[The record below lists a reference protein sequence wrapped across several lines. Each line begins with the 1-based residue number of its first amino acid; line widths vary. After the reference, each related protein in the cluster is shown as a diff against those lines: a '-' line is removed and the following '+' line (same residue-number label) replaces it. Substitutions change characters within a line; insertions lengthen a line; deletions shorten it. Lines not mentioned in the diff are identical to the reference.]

1 MPASTMKPENDPSQK
16 GLTTDDIWHIVN
28 YVESLP
34 FEEISDPHTAAT
46 LALQREGQ

>member
-1 MPASTMKPENDPSQK
+1 MKPEGDPSQK

-34 FEEISDPHTAAT
+34 YESISDPHQAAT
-46 LALQREGQ
+46 MALQREGQ